1 MEEAYE
7 VKFILAKGGNIK
19 VRYAVNPVGA
29 EPEESIVSRHDKPH
43 EDFRDLWAQLT
54 RVARRMLEF
63 PLKNEAGQE
72 LQLSIIKVNFVGNKD
87 FGNGMQLVVLLNN
100 FRNFAD
106 PLQVVTRKFYETPV
120 EYYKDENHKKIA
132 LHLLLPEE
140 VKLMNK
146 LKREAFAYAYY
157 CKREQPTV
165 DEAQRAYEAGAY
177 PDEIGGNKS
186 GT

>member
-7 VKFILAKGGNIK
+7 VKYIQSKGGNTK
-19 VRYAVNPVGA
+19 VRYAVKPVGA
-29 EPEESIVSRHDKPH
+29 EPEENIVSRHDKPH
-43 EDFRDLWAQLT
+43 DDFRNLWAQLT

-72 LQLSIIKVNFVGNKD
+72 LQLSIIKVNFVGHKD

-120 EYYKDENHKKIA
+120 LPDE
-132 LHLLLPEE
+132 
-140 VKLMNK
+140 VQLMNN

-165 DEAQRAYEAGAY
+165 DEAQLAYEEGAY